1 VKFDLLVR
9 CLGSVPGVLL
19 AMPLVVLAQTPPA
32 PAPVPD
38 PVRQEP
44 NRQDPVP
51 APTPP
56 APTPPAQSPTP
67 APATTPPPPTPAP
80 SEAQGSQWQDQPS
93 TPNQP
98 PEGSEGLRGVQVRG
112 PGRRGG
118 GQGGPGGGQ
127 SQELTELPEFV
138 PVAAPALAGLEGKQS
153 FWFTMYPNFLAQFD
167 PTTDTLV
174 RKVELKRGMF
184 WSTRLTHDRKRML
197 VVTDQQQSIEVVDLA
212 TGTVQSEHPFRE
224 EGVILRI
231 REVRECPGG
240 VHWLVQTERVKK
252 ELDRYSFEA
261 AQWLLYDSSTQK
273 VVRKVRRLPE
283 VLQRGAS
290 LSADGAFWQ
299 QQDDDGN
306 LRFLDGRTF
315 DEVGKIDL
323 RTPRFFGAG
332 AIRLAGTDLLDRR
345 DPTRALMLFTTSD
358 PVETRRTSWGL
369 CELDLKERRVVSV
382 QEWGPQQSVW
392 GLRIAHRKRIGAAMS
407 GGFGRDDDRSQLFL
421 FDLTSGKKIC
431 EAIEEFRPR
440 RSLVA
445 ISPDADKVYIGT
457 AGSDFEVFDGQ
468 LKRLKTVELDGEIVG
483 TIHVVDG

>member
-1 VKFDLLVR
+1 
-9 CLGSVPGVLL
+9 
-19 AMPLVVLAQTPPA
+19 M
-32 PAPVPD
+32 
-38 PVRQEP
+38 
-44 NRQDPVP
+44 
-51 APTPP
+51 
-56 APTPPAQSPTP
+56 
-67 APATTPPPPTPAP
+67 
-80 SEAQGSQWQDQPS
+80 
-93 TPNQP
+93 
-98 PEGSEGLRGVQVRG
+98 
-112 PGRRGG
+112 
-118 GQGGPGGGQ
+118 
-127 SQELTELPEFV
+127 PEFV

-153 FWFTMYPNFLAQFD
+153 FWFTMYPNFLAQYD

-299 QQDDDGN
+299 QQDDEGN

-315 DEVGKIDL
+315 DEVGRIDL

-345 DPTRALMLFTTSD
+345 DPQRALMLFTSTD
-358 PVETRRTSWGL
+358 PVETRRSSWGL

-392 GLRIAHRKRIGAAMS
+392 GLRIAHKKRIGAAMS

>member
-1 VKFDLLVR
+1 MFDLLVR

-19 AMPLVVLAQTPPA
+19 ATPCLLLAQTPPPPVPVPTPA
-32 PAPVPD
+32 PAGG
-38 PVRQEP
+38 Q
-44 NRQDPVP
+44 QDPAP

-56 APTPPAQSPTP
+56 APTPSAPDTTQEP
-67 APATTPPPPTPAP
+67 APVQPPQG
-80 SEAQGSQWQDQPS
+80 EAQGAER
-93 TPNQP
+93 
-98 PEGSEGLRGVQVRG
+98 PER
-112 PGRRGG
+112 PGRFRRRGEG
-118 GQGGPGGGQ
+118 GEGERRGQGGPGGGQ
-127 SQELTELPEFV
+127 GGGPGQELTELPEFV
-138 PVAAPALAGLEGKQS
+138 PVAAPPLAGLEGKQS

-167 PTTDTLV
+167 PATDTLV
-174 RKVELKRGMF
+174 RKGELKRGMF

-224 EGVILRI
+224 EGMTLRI

-252 ELDRYSFEA
+252 EVDRYSFEA

-290 LSADGAFWQ
+290 LSADGTTWQ
-299 QQDDDGN
+299 QQDDEGN

-315 DEVGKIDL
+315 EELGKIDL
-323 RTPRFFGAG
+323 RTPRYFGAG
-332 AIRLAGTDLLDRR
+332 AIRLSGTDLLDRR
-345 DPTRALMLFTTSD
+345 DPTRALMLFTTTD
-358 PVETRRTSWGL
+358 PVETRRSSWGL
-369 CELDLKERRVVSV
+369 CELDLKERRVVAV
-382 QEWGPQQSVW
+382 QEWGPQQSTW

-421 FDLTSGKKIC
+421 FDLTTGKKVC

-445 ISPDADKVYIGT
+445 ISPDADKVYIGV